1 MKQHYSTLDDA
12 LRGSASLRG
21 AMARRRWLAPLLVLC
36 GVVGADDA
44 SAEIGFDFVMATVVG
59 ATLVQAL
66 DFVSS
71 QSTQLAYASR
81 NGLLFNG
88 TVAETT
94 TMKTLMA
101 TAQNLGARRRGTRAG
116 RGRDAP
122 DFESSDLARF
132 PRVLR

>member
-1 MKQHYSTLDDA
+1 MKQHYSTLIDA

-21 AMARRRWLAPLLVLC
+21 AMARRRWLAPLLVL
-36 GVVGADDA
+36 VGADDA

-101 TAQNLGARRRGTRAG
+101 TAQNLGALPRGTRA
-116 RGRDAP
+116 RRARLRRLRSRP
-122 DFESSDLARF
+122 FPARF
-132 PRVLR
+132 G